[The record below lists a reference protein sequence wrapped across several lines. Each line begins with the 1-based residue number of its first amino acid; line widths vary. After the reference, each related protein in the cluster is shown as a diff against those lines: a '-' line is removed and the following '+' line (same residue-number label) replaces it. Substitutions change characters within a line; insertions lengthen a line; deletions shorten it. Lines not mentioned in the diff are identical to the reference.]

1 MFLFALIVTF
11 LAVYLFILNRQI
23 RYMRRQLEKRRT
35 HNTRQPISLGLIDYE
50 LNLLAARMNE
60 CLQQEQN
67 AEAKRQR
74 HERQFKEMIANISHD
89 LRTPLTAIKGYLQL
103 IEQGTLDNEQQ
114 AKLLIIQKHVLDLE
128 SLIEHFWEYSYLSGA
143 EREPYFEKI
152 NLTNL
157 ITECLAEHVA
167 LLEAKGLQIKFE
179 NKKMIYISADKEYL
193 LRIIRNLIRNC
204 IRYSDGDI
212 VVSLITTNNKVA
224 ISFSNPVRSGVNI
237 ETSKIFDRF
246 YVADTARSK
255 TGGLG
260 LSIVKLLTLQLKGDV
275 YAIFENEFLDVR
287 VEFPLIQK
295 V

>member
-1 MFLFALIVTF
+1 
-11 LAVYLFILNRQI
+11 
-23 RYMRRQLEKRRT
+23 MRRQLEKRRT